1 MEGEVIRDDDEV
13 EALGASVDYV
23 GQTIESSKVKY
34 QWHFRIANSDHR
46 VEFFNSKI
54 SGRKKLYMDARLIH
68 MQQQLRSSG
77 FEYSWPCQGHLL
89 SLIYDPRAQAFALT
103 INGLPFQLF
112 YRRKSSSASPPSTGG
127 AASATDT
134 GGTSLGAPISAS
146 GVPTSDDTELAQ
158 LDGAFWSEQP
168 ATPDFPTP
176 AGPSEEPHVMQPQ
189 LPPPKPLPPQGR
201 QDQGIHGG
209 KLPSSER
216 LHGSRSSSTNRFGGA
231 YHQSNSER
239 PPHAFPSPR
248 STQEEPLFADLMD
261 LASDKLNIS
270 LSPRTRNGHSK
281 P

>member
-34 QWHFRIANSDHR
+34 QW
-46 VEFFNSKI
+46 
-54 SGRKKLYMDARLIH
+54 
-68 MQQQLRSSG
+68 
-77 FEYSWPCQGHLL
+77 GHLL

-112 YRRKSSSASPPSTGG
+112 YRHLVGSSASPPSTGG

-134 GGTSLGAPISAS
+134 GGTSLGAPFSAS

-231 YHQSNSER
+231 YHGSNSER